1 MTRKIPLCPECN
13 GMFQDGHFG
22 GCNYQGPWPLEEPTM
37 TDNHPNLALQLSL
50 LAWRNMEQF
59 IEGGYEP
66 DTLLAICKNN
76 IAVLKELK
84 ESK

>member
-1 MTRKIPLCPECN
+1 MTKRIPLCPECS

-22 GCNYQGPWPLEEPTM
+22 GCNYQGPWPLEEPAM
-37 TDNHPNLALQLSL
+37 TEHNLALQLSL
-50 LAWRNMEQF
+50 LAWMNMKDF
-59 IEGGYEP
+59 IDGGYDKE
-66 DTLLAICKNN
+66 TLLRICENN